1 MKIYDFSVKDKNG
14 QMVSLEKYKGK
25 VLLIVNTATRCGFTP
40 QYEGLQHLYEKY
52 NAEGFE
58 ILDFPCNQFNSQAP
72 ETNEGISSFCKLN
85 YGITFPQFAKI
96 EVNGTNA
103 DPVFIFLRKELNN
116 NNLIKWNLKKFLI
129 NKDGNPIKI
138 FESFETPEK
147 IEQYILNTL
156 K

>member
-116 NNLIKWNLKKFLI
+116 NNLIKWNFTKFLI